1 MFNELKYYFDFP
13 ITCKK
18 CGKKMRFGLVVI
30 FHLWF
35 AHKIIDKTTIMWAL
49 RRGLELRILLFPF
62 ILIYYFAI
70 ILCWPFW
77 WVYEHFGPSTW
88 W

>member
-1 MFNELKYYFDFP
+1 MFTELKNYFNFP

-18 CGKKMRFGLVVI
+18 CGKKMHFGLMVI

-35 AHKIIDKTTIMWAL
+35 AHKIIDKNTIMWAL

-62 ILIYYFAI
+62 ILVYYLAI

>member
-13 ITCKK
+13 LTCTK
-18 CGKKMRFGLVVI
+18 CGKKMRFGLVAI

-35 AHKIIDKTTIMWAL
+35 VHKTIDKTTIMWAL
-49 RRGLELRILLFPF
+49 RKGLELRILLFPF
-62 ILIYYFAI
+62 ILIYYLAI
-70 ILCWPFW
+70 IICWPFW

>member
-1 MFNELKYYFDFP
+1 MLNELNYYFNFP

-18 CGKKMRFGLVVI
+18 CGKKMRFGLVAI
-30 FHLWF
+30 LHLWL
-35 AHKIIDKTTIMWAL
+35 AHKTINKTTIMWAL

-62 ILIYYFAI
+62 VLAYYFAI